1 MSIPCDLEGDPL
13 HLDAVDHQ
21 IVALLV
27 DDARSTYAAIGDV
40 VGLSA
45 PAVKR
50 RVDRLVA
57 DGVILGFSAQV
68 DRQAG
73 GPHVEAFVELYCR
86 ARTSPQLVRE
96 MVADLPQVV
105 SCWTV
110 TGDPDAML
118 LVRTATIAE
127 LEETLQLLGQHEN
140 MDRTK
145 SIVVLSQLIG

>member
-1 MSIPCDLEGDPL
+1 MRIDG
-13 HLDAVDHQ
+13 VDQ
-21 IVALLV
+21 RIVAELV
-27 DDARSTYAAIGDV
+27 DDARATYAAIGDV

-50 RVDRLVA
+50 RVDRLVD
-57 DGVILGFSAQV
+57 DGVIRGFAAQV

-73 GPHVEAFVELYCR
+73 GPRVEAFVELFCR
-86 ARTSPQLVRE
+86 ARTSPQLIRS
-96 MVADLPQVV
+96 MIADLPQVV

-110 TGDPDAML
+110 TGDPDALL

-127 LEETLQLLGQHEN
+127 LEETLQLLGEHEN
-140 MDRTK
+140 LDRTK